1 MELER
6 TQIIFLLVMALV
18 LYVAPILAALIDLRV
33 ALKRVKANGGT
44 VESDKLKETPKK
56 ISNYLLFI
64 FTLTVVDVIQ
74 MMLVH
79 YLSIF
84 YGWTAVPLLP
94 ILTAVASIGCCCIEI
109 KSIYEGYD
117 VKTKKDARE
126 VAKMAMAIVKA
137 KTDLEETGKAV
148 GEYFDSKQQ
157 ENDLRADGSHY
168 KTRQS
173 DEDIE
178 EGQ

>member
-1 MELER
+1 MNLGP
-6 TQIIFLLVMALV
+6 TQIIYLLVIAFV
-18 LYVAPILAALIDLRV
+18 LYLAPILAALIDLRV
-33 ALKRVKANGGT
+33 AIKRVKENGGT
-44 VESDKLKETPKK
+44 VESDKLKDTPKK

-64 FTLTVVDVIQ
+64 FTLTVVDLIQ
-74 MMLVH
+74 MLLVH

-84 YGWTAVPLLP
+84 YGWTSVPLMP

-117 VKTKKDARE
+117 VKTKKDARD

-137 KTDLEETGKAV
+137 KTDLAETGKAV

-157 ENDLRADGSHY
+157 E
-168 KTRQS
+168 KK
-173 DEDIE
+173 
-178 EGQ
+178 

>member
-1 MELER
+1 MKLEPS
-6 TQIIFLLVMALV
+6 QIIYLLVIAFV
-18 LYVAPILAALIDLRV
+18 LYIAPILAALIDLRV
-33 ALKRVKANGGT
+33 AIKRVKENGGT
-44 VESDKLKETPKK
+44 VESDKLKDTPKK

-64 FTLTVVDVIQ
+64 FTLTVVDLIQ
-74 MMLVH
+74 MLLVH

-84 YGWTAVPLLP
+84 YGWTSVPLMP

-148 GEYFDSKQQ
+148 GEYFDSK
-157 ENDLRADGSHY
+157 
-168 KTRQS
+168 K
-173 DEDIE
+173 E
-178 EGQ
+178 EQ

>member
-1 MELER
+1 MRLEQ
-6 TQIIFLLVMALV
+6 TQIIYLLVIAFV
-18 LYVAPILAALIDLRV
+18 LYLAPILAALIDLRV
-33 ALKRVKANGGT
+33 AVKRVKENGGI
-44 VESDKLKETPKK
+44 VESDKLKDTPKK

-64 FTLTVVDVIQ
+64 FTLTVVDLIQ

-79 YLSIF
+79 YLSLF
-84 YGWTAVPLLP
+84 YGWSSVPLMP

-117 VKTKKDARE
+117 VKTKKDARD

-157 ENDLRADGSHY
+157 E
-168 KTRQS
+168 KQ
-173 DEDIE
+173 
-178 EGQ
+178 

>member
-1 MELER
+1 MKLEPS
-6 TQIIFLLVMALV
+6 QIIYLLVIAFV
-18 LYVAPILAALIDLRV
+18 LYIAPILAALIDLRV
-33 ALKRVKANGGT
+33 AIKRVKENGGT
-44 VESDKLKETPKK
+44 VESDKLKDTPKK

-64 FTLTVVDVIQ
+64 FTLTVVDLIQ

-84 YGWTAVPLLP
+84 YGWTAVPLMP
-94 ILTAVASIGCCCIEI
+94 VLTAVASIGCCCIEI

-148 GEYFDSKQQ
+148 GEYFNSKQQ
-157 ENDLRADGSHY
+157 
-168 KTRQS
+168 K
-173 DEDIE
+173 DEHIE
-178 EGQ
+178 ERQ

>member
-6 TQIIFLLVMALV
+6 SQIIFLLVILLV
-18 LYVAPILAALIDLRV
+18 LYVAPIMAALIDLRV
-33 ALKRVKANGGT
+33 AIKRVKSNGGEI
-44 VESDKLKETPKK
+44 ESDRLKDTPKK

-64 FTLTVVDVIQ
+64 FTLTVVDIIQ
-74 MMLVH
+74 MLLVH
-79 YLSIF
+79 YLRTF
-84 YGWTAVPLLP
+84 YGWESIPMLPLLSA
-94 ILTAVASIGCCCIEI
+94 IASIGCCCIEI

-117 VKTKKDARE
+117 SKTKRDARE

-148 GEYFDSKQQ
+148 GDYLESKQ
-157 ENDLRADGSHY
+157 
-168 KTRQS
+168 KK
-173 DEDIE
+173 DEDVE

>member
-1 MELER
+1 MNLDL
-6 TQIIFLLVMALV
+6 TQIIYLLVIAFV
-18 LYVAPILAALIDLRV
+18 LYLSPILAALIDLRV
-33 ALKRVKANGGT
+33 AIKRVKENGGV
-44 VESDKLKETPKK
+44 VESDKLKDTPKK

-64 FTLTVVDVIQ
+64 FTLTVVDIIQ

-79 YLSIF
+79 YLSVF
-84 YGWTAVPLLP
+84 YEWTSVPLIP

-117 VKTKKDARE
+117 VKTKKDARD

-157 ENDLRADGSHY
+157 KNDENV
-168 KTRQS
+168 
-173 DEDIE
+173 E
-178 EGQ
+178 ERK

>member
-1 MELER
+1 MTLEL
-6 TQIIFLLVMALV
+6 TQIIYLLVIAFV
-18 LYVAPILAALIDLRV
+18 LYLAPILAALIDLRV
-33 ALKRVKANGGT
+33 ALKRVKENGGT
-44 VESDKLKETPKK
+44 IESEKLKETPKK

-64 FTLTVVDVIQ
+64 FTLTVVDIIQ
-74 MMLVH
+74 MILVH

-84 YGWTAVPLLP
+84 YGWTAVPLMP
-94 ILTAVASIGCCCIEI
+94 ILTAIASIGCCCIEV

-148 GEYFDSKQQ
+148 GEYFNSKQQ
-157 ENDLRADGSHY
+157 
-168 KTRQS
+168 K
-173 DEDIE
+173 DEDA
-178 EGQ
+178 

>member
-1 MELER
+1 MTLEL
-6 TQIIFLLVMALV
+6 TQIIYLLVIAFV
-18 LYVAPILAALIDLRV
+18 LYLAPILAALIDLRV
-33 ALKRVKANGGT
+33 ALKRVKENGGT
-44 VESDKLKETPKK
+44 IESEKLKETPKK

-64 FTLTVVDVIQ
+64 FTLTVVDIIQ
-74 MMLVH
+74 MILVH

-84 YGWTAVPLLP
+84 YGWTAVPLMP
-94 ILTAVASIGCCCIEI
+94 ILTAIASIGCCCIEV

-148 GEYFDSKQQ
+148 GEYFNSKQQ
-157 ENDLRADGSHY
+157 
-168 KTRQS
+168 K
-173 DEDIE
+173 DEHTE
-178 EGQ
+178 EG

>member
-1 MELER
+1 MNIER
-6 TQIIFLLVMALV
+6 TQIVFLLVMAFV
-18 LYVAPILAALIDLRV
+18 LYLAPILAALIDLRV
-33 ALKRVKANGGT
+33 AIKRVKANGGT

-64 FTLTVVDVIQ
+64 FTLTVVDVVQ

-79 YLSIF
+79 YLAIF
-84 YGWTAVPLLP
+84 YGWTSIPLLP
-94 ILTAVASIGCCCIEI
+94 ILTAVASVGCCCIEV

-148 GEYFDSKQQ
+148 GEYFNSKQQ
-157 ENDLRADGSHY
+157 
-168 KTRQS
+168 K
-173 DEDIE
+173 DEHIE
-178 EGQ
+178 ERQ

>member
-1 MELER
+1 MMNLEPN
-6 TQIIFLLVMALV
+6 QIIYLLVIAFV
-18 LYVAPILAALIDLRV
+18 LYLAPILAALIDLRV
-33 ALKRVKANGGT
+33 AIKRVKENGGT
-44 VESDKLKETPKK
+44 IESSRLKDTPKK

-64 FTLTVVDVIQ
+64 FTLTVVDLIQ
-74 MMLVH
+74 MLLVH
-79 YLSIF
+79 YLSTF
-84 YGWTAVPLLP
+84 YGWTSVPLMP

-148 GEYFDSKQQ
+148 GEYFDSKKEKQ
-157 ENDLRADGSHY
+157 
-168 KTRQS
+168 
-173 DEDIE
+173 
-178 EGQ
+178 

>member
-1 MELER
+1 MMNLEP
-6 TQIIFLLVMALV
+6 TQIIYLLVIAFV
-18 LYVAPILAALIDLRV
+18 LYLAPILAALIDLRV
-33 ALKRVKANGGT
+33 AIKRVKENGGT
-44 VESDKLKETPKK
+44 VESARLKDTPKK

-64 FTLTVVDVIQ
+64 FTLTVVDLIQ
-74 MMLVH
+74 MLLVH
-79 YLSIF
+79 YLSTF
-84 YGWTAVPLLP
+84 YGWTSVPLMP

-148 GEYFDSKQQ
+148 GEYFDSK
-157 ENDLRADGSHY
+157 
-168 KTRQS
+168 K
-173 DEDIE
+173 E
-178 EGQ
+178 EQ